1 MNTAVAVQNPVGELA
16 HQVQPP
22 RFNRSQ
28 IDLIKRTVAR
38 GASDNELQLFLYQCE
53 RTGLDPL
60 ARQIYAIKR
69 WDAQAGR
76 EIMAIQVSI
85 DGFRLIAERTGKY
98 KGQLGP
104 FWCASDGLWHDV
116 WTAEDHLP
124 PVAAR
129 VGVLRSDFAEP
140 LWSVARFES
149 YAQRKKDGKPTRSW
163 STMADVMVAKCAEAL
178 ALRRAFPQELSG
190 LYTNDE
196 MMQAADDETPPT
208 DTDPATGE
216 VLDAALPLDAADRT
230 RTSGEDYVE
239 RWLVQLENAVSA
251 EDLAAEWNSERAV
264 RGKITWPDD
273 EAFAR
278 LKAAVTKRIEELK
291 KPDLA
296 TQRLKAQ
303 DA

>member
-1 MNTAVAVQNPVGELA
+1 MNTAVALQNPGEIA
-16 HQVQPP
+16 PAQAP
-22 RFNRSQ
+22 RFSRGQ

-69 WDAQAGR
+69 WDANLGR
-76 EIMAIQVSI
+76 EVMAIQVAI

-104 FWCASDGLWHDV
+104 FWCASDGAWHDV
-116 WTAEDHLP
+116 WTENLP

-149 YAQRKKDGKPTRSW
+149 YAQRKKDGKPTRTW
-163 STMADVMVAKCAEAL
+163 TTMPDLMVAKCAEAL

-190 LYTNDE
+190 LYTSDE
-196 MMQAADDETPPT
+196 MAPATADDDDGDAVSDDQLETSEQY
-208 DTDPATGE
+208 G
-216 VLDAALPLDAADRT
+216 
-230 RTSGEDYVE
+230 E
-239 RWLVQLENAVSA
+239 RWRLAIENAVSA
-251 EDLAAEWNSERAV
+251 ESLKTQWKAEHAL
-264 RGKITWPDD
+264 RGEIEWPDGAMPSKLRD
-273 EAFAR
+273 DVTRRIAQ
-278 LKAAVTKRIEELK
+278 LQAAA
-291 KPDLA
+291 P
-296 TQRLKAQ
+296 
-303 DA
+303 

>member
-1 MNTAVAVQNPVGELA
+1 MNTAVALQNPGEIA
-16 HQVQPP
+16 QAP

-28 IDLIKRTVAR
+28 IDLIKQTVAR
-38 GASDNELQLFLYQCE
+38 GASDNELKLFLYQCE

-69 WDAQAGR
+69 WDAAAGR
-76 EIMAIQVSI
+76 EVMAIQVSI

-104 FWCASDGLWHDV
+104 FWCSSDGVWHDV
-116 WTAEDHLP
+116 WTDGDM

-163 STMADVMVAKCAEAL
+163 ATMSDVMVAKCAEAL

-190 LYTNDE
+190 LYTTDE
-196 MMQAADDETPPT
+196 MAQASAGDEAPPADGDDDDVVAGDVPPF
-208 DTDPATGE
+208 AQ
-216 VLDAALPLDAADRT
+216 
-230 RTSGEDYVE
+230 YVQ
-239 RWLVQLENAVSA
+239 RWEMLIENALSA
-251 EDLAAEWNSERAV
+251 ESLKSQWNAE
-264 RGKITWPDD
+264 RGLRGVIVWPDD
-273 EAFAR
+273 KDATR
-278 LKAAVTKRIEELK
+278 TLLQRSVMQRVKELEQTDK
-291 KPDLA
+291 EHETTQLNLA
-296 TQRLKAQ
+296 TQRLEAQ
-303 DA
+303 DS